1 VDHFSDPRIP
11 PPETCVLRHVLDRH
25 ARERPDAVFA
35 CFEDGADWSFAET
48 RRRVRRTAAAL
59 QWLGVAQG
67 DPVVVWLPNG
77 PEALRLFLALGYIG
91 AVWVP
96 INTAYR
102 GALLAHVLANA
113 GARVIVA
120 DGRLIPRLAEILLT
134 ALETLVSTGPAAP
147 DGSGPALRRVSLTD
161 VEALAGE
168 PRDPERSIR
177 PWDTQSI
184 IYTSGTTGPSKGVLS
199 SYLHAF
205 ASMDGRAWPCLRDD
219 DRFLVNLPMFH
230 IGGSFIAY
238 SMLCRGGSIALVE
251 GFHTETFWNTVRA
264 TGATAVFLLGV
275 MASFLMKRSP
285 DPSGDRDHPLRMAF
299 VVPLDKDGIGLAER
313 FGLEVWTIFN
323 MTEIATPL
331 IAGPAPRVA
340 GLCGRPRDGVEV
352 RLVDENDCEVSA
364 GKAGELVLRAD
375 CPWTLS
381 HGYNAEP
388 EATARAWRNG
398 WFHTGDAF
406 RRDAAGDFYFLD
418 RLKDAIRR
426 RGENVSSFEVE
437 AEVNAHPDVQESAA
451 IPVPGEHG
459 EDEVMVVVA
468 PRPGRSVTPAALV
481 EFLMPR
487 MPHFMVPRY
496 VRVVDAL
503 PKTPTAKIRKAAL
516 RADGRTPDT
525 WDREAAGIVLRRER
539 LG

>member
-1 VDHFSDPRIP
+1 
-11 PPETCVLRHVLDRH
+11 VLDRH
-25 ARERPDAVFA
+25 ARERPDVVFVR
-35 CFEDGADWSFAET
+35 FENGAEWSFAET
-48 RRRVRRTAAAL
+48 KRQVRRTAAAL
-59 QWLGVAQG
+59 QGLGVAQG
-67 DPVVVWLPNG
+67 DPVVAWLPNG

-120 DGRLIPRLAEILLT
+120 DGRLIPRLAEIGPT
-134 ALETLVSTGPAAP
+134 VLETLVSTGPAAP
-147 DGSGPALRRVSLTD
+147 DGSVPALRHVSLTD
-161 VEALAGE
+161 VEILAGE
-168 PRDPERSIR
+168 PRDPERPIR

-205 ASMDGRAWPCLRDD
+205 VSMDRRAWPCLRDD

-238 SMLCRGGSIALVE
+238 SMLCRGGSMALVE
-251 GFHTETFWNTVRA
+251 GFRTEAFWDTVRA

-275 MASFLMKRSP
+275 MASFLMKRPP
-285 DPSGDRDHPLRMAF
+285 DPSRDRDHPLRMAF
-299 VVPLDKDGIGLAER
+299 VVPLAEDGIGLAER
-313 FGLEVWTIFN
+313 FGVEVWTIFN

-331 IAGPAPRVA
+331 IAGPNPRSA
-340 GLCGRPRDGVEV
+340 GLCGRVRKGADV
-352 RLVDENDCEVSA
+352 RLVDENDCEVPA
-364 GKAGELVLRAD
+364 GEVGELVLRAD

-381 HGYNAEP
+381 HGYNADP
-388 EATARAWRNG
+388 EATARTWRNG

-406 RRDAAGDFYFLD
+406 RRDAAGDFYFVD

-426 RGENVSSFEVE
+426 RGENISSFEVE
-437 AEVNAHPDVQESAA
+437 AAVNAHPDVQESAA
-451 IPVPGEHG
+451 IPVPGEQG

-468 PRPGRSVTPAALV
+468 PRPGRSVAPAALV
-481 EFLMPR
+481 EFLIPR
-487 MPHFMVPRY
+487 MAHFMVPRY
-496 VRVVDAL
+496 VRLVDAL